1 MVVPFTDVE
10 KDGVLHNGFDI
21 VVQGEIAD
29 FVKGRFKAKKL
40 TDNEVLVEMPS
51 ASNSYLNHLDNF
63 FENLKRF
70 RIHCNRAQL
79 GHEVARNAIL
89 DDDARM
95 TKRLVLRF
103 PEYIILSAHQYTDS
117 TGNLSCE
124 LIPCQSE
131 FFWQERT
138 ITQVHD
144 YILWKVAIQ
153 EEEPRVVKCPVA
165 DESEGVAKLAAHL
178 GSMFPGY

>member
-1 MVVPFTDVE
+1 MLVPFTDKE

-21 VVQGEIAD
+21 VVHGEIAD
-29 FVKGRFKAKKL
+29 FVKGRYKAKKL

-51 ASNSYLNHLDNF
+51 ASNSYLNHFNVF
-63 FENLKRF
+63 FENLKQF
-70 RIHCNRAQL
+70 RIHCKRAQL
-79 GHEVARNAIL
+79 GHEVAQNAIL

-95 TKRLVLRF
+95 IKRLVLRF

-131 FFWQERT
+131 FFWQETTISRT
-138 ITQVHD
+138 YD
-144 YILWKVAIQ
+144 YIYWKVAIQ
-153 EEEPRVVKCPVA
+153 EEEPRVVKRPVG
-165 DESEGVAKLAAHL
+165 DESEGVAKLAARL